1 MKVLML
7 SPRMPLSFLSFSKAM
22 RRQGCK
28 APYPS
33 LSLITVAAL
42 LPREWQLRLVDMNVE
57 AVTEPMWD
65 WADLVMIS
73 GLIMQREN
81 MLALIR
87 EAKDRGKTVVAGGAY
102 PSTMPEE
109 VFQAGVDFLIK
120 GEGENTIPLFLEA
133 LAERRPGGLIESD
146 TWPDL
151 ADSPIPRY
159 DLLNLKAYSVLCI
172 QTSRGCPHD
181 CEFCDVVQLY
191 GRRTRYKEPHQVI
204 AELETIYHLGW
215 RGPVFVC
222 DDNFIGNKTRT
233 RALLKELIL
242 WSKSH
247 GEPFVFQTQATVSLG
262 EDVALIDLMT
272 EANFAEVLLGI
283 ESPDKEALTISDKHH
298 NRLASMEEAI
308 NRIKANGLSIVGSFI
323 LGMDGEKPGAGDRI
337 ISLIEATNIPLV
349 LINLLQPIP
358 STRLWQ
364 RLKREGRLL
373 EERFQEAPN
382 FGTFGMGTFFI
393 PNRPEEQVIS
403 EYLKVWT
410 TAYEPRR
417 FLERTYRYF
426 LDMRPTRATTARLQ
440 GTPLSPTEAPK
451 SLRQQLSD
459 AYAFLSFS
467 WQFGVVY
474 PTRWQ
479 YWRQLLGIWRKN
491 PSRVINYLSICGLG
505 EDMFD
510 YRDLACRRLSGTP
523 E

>member
-7 SPRMPLSFLSFSKAM
+7 SPRMPLSFLSFSKAI
-22 RRQGCK
+22 RRRGCK

-109 VFQAGVDFLIK
+109 VFQGGVDFLIK

-337 ISLIEATNIPLV
+337 IALIEATNIPLV

-373 EERFQEAPN
+373 EERFQEASN

-393 PNRPEEQVIS
+393 PQRPEEQVIS

-426 LDMRPTRATTARLQ
+426 LDMRPTRATTRPAPGDPPVPYRSAEIPAATIKRCLCLPILFLAVW
-440 GTPLSPTEAPK
+440 GSLPDSMAILATTP
-451 SLRQQLSD
+451 
-459 AYAFLSFS
+459 
-467 WQFGVVY
+467 G
-474 PTRWQ
+474 
-479 YWRQLLGIWRKN
+479 
-491 PSRVINYLSICGLG
+491 YLEKESQPC
-505 EDMFD
+505 
-510 YRDLACRRLSGTP
+510 Y
-523 E
+523 